1 MWEEHEETSK
11 NRHPPGVLAG
21 GVGAGLFGGG
31 AGAAAS
37 AAPPGGGVPAHFGSD
52 R

>member
-11 NRHPPGVLAG
+11 NRHSPGILAG
-21 GVGAGLFGGG
+21 GVGAGLLGGG

-37 AAPPGGGVPAHFGSD
+37 AAPPGGRETARFGSD